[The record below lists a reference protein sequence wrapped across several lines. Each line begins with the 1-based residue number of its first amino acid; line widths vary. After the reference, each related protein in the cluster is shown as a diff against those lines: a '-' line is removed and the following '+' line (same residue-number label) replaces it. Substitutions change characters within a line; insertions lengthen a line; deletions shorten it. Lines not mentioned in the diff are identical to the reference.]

1 MVVTRMRPFKLRAY
15 FFVGGK
21 MNVIDILEERGFIDQ
36 MTHEE
41 ELRDLLGKEKVKF
54 YIGFDATADS
64 LTLGH
69 FLQIRVMQHMQNAGH
84 IPVALLGGGTTMIG
98 DPSGKNDMRKVMTE
112 DFINH
117 NAECFRK
124 QISHFLDFSEGKG
137 IIENNKDWLLDL
149 KFLPF
154 MREIGV
160 HFSVNRMLNFDC
172 YKNRMEN
179 GLTFFE
185 FGYMLMQ
192 SYDFLY
198 LYRKHGVKLELGGSD
213 QWSNIIGGYE
223 LVRKLESDLVFG
235 MTFKLL
241 TTASG
246 QKMGKSE
253 KGAIWL
259 DKEKTSPYEMFQYL
273 RNSDDRDVIKFL
285 KLLTML
291 PLEKIAE
298 YEKLEGQEL
307 NKAKEVLAFEVV
319 KDVHGEEAAK
329 EALEASKALFQGG
342 ADSENIPNEDMDRK
356 IFEEGIGILDLM
368 TKLNLTKSNSEARR
382 LIQGGGVSIDGEKV
396 QDPNLVVK
404 ADMFKDYKIIIQ
416 KGKKVHQRITL
427 V

>member
-1 MVVTRMRPFKLRAY
+1 MRPFKLRAY

-41 ELRDLLGKEKVKF
+41 ELRELLEKEKVKF

-160 HFSVNRMLNFDC
+160 HFSVNRMLTFDC
-172 YKNRMEN
+172 YKNRMER

-259 DKEKTSPYEMFQYL
+259 DRDKTSPYEMFQYL
-273 RNSDDRDVIKFL
+273 RNCDDRDVIKFL

-342 ADSENIPNEDMDRK
+342 ADSDNIPNEDMDRK

-404 ADMFKDYKIIIQ
+404 ADMFTDDKLILQ

>member
-1 MVVTRMRPFKLRAY
+1 MRPFKLRAY

-259 DKEKTSPYEMFQYL
+259 DREKTSPYEMFQYL

-396 QDPNLVVK
+396 QDPNLVVTK
-404 ADMFKDYKIIIQ
+404 DMFKDDKIIIQ

>member
-259 DKEKTSPYEMFQYL
+259 DREKTSPYEMFQYL

-342 ADSENIPNEDMDRK
+342 ADSENIPNEDMDSK
-356 IFEEGIGILDLM
+356 IFEEGIGILALM

-396 QDPNLVVK
+396 QDPNLVVTK
-404 ADMFKDYKIIIQ
+404 AMFKDDKIIIQ